1 MGLITVCYFLRLS
14 IIDECFS
21 KDTVVDIIKSF
32 VSSCTLHPPPSP
44 LQFRNFSQNP
54 LANYDHNECEM
65 YDIPLQG
72 LEASKDGNGWIGAI
86 LKGLKRSSPT
96 GLKITLRS
104 VITQYMIRNRYH
116 AWKQAASY
124 YIEFEFIRNNSP
136 WRTTCLSDS

>member
-1 MGLITVCYFLRLS
+1 
-14 IIDECFS
+14 
-21 KDTVVDIIKSF
+21 
-32 VSSCTLHPPPSP
+32 
-44 LQFRNFSQNP
+44 
-54 LANYDHNECEM
+54 M
-65 YDIPLQG
+65 YDIPLQE

-116 AWKQAASY
+116 AWKRAASY

-136 WRTTCLSDS
+136 WLYLSFRLLEMQCLPAGLTES